1 MEFPEDLKYTKEH
14 EWVRFDTTSGTA
26 VMGITEFAQQELGDI
41 VFVELPNAGKS
52 VAQNDSVCVVE
63 STKAASDVYAPVGG
77 VVAEVNESLSDAPE
91 AINAAPYEAGWLVK
105 LEQVSE
111 SDLDSLMD
119 ATAYRQL
126 VGD

>member
-91 AINAAPYEAGWLVK
+91 AINAAPYEAGGLVK